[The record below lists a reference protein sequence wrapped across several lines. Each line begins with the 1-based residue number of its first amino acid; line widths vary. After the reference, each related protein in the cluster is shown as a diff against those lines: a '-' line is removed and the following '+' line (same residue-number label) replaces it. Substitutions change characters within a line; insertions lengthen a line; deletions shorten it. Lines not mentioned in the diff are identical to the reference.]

1 MMVLNHF
8 IFEVRLVRMED
19 AQEPRWLDSDE
30 QQAFLAFGYML
41 VQRPAAFD
49 AFLQRTAGI
58 SLFEYQ
64 IIAALS
70 VAPERT
76 ARLSR
81 LAEFTAS
88 SLSRLSNAV
97 TRLEERGWM
106 RRTPDPDDGRYT
118 LGVLTEAG
126 WDKVLAASPGHLGEV
141 RRLVFDPL
149 TKAQQQ
155 QMHRIAERIMHAVE
169 PDKPP
174 ITERLRDLPHLRPA
188 ARRTPNRSADRR
200 RSAPKVI

>member
-1 MMVLNHF
+1 M
-8 IFEVRLVRMED
+8 D
-19 AQEPRWLDSDE
+19 DTQEPRWLDLDE
-30 QQAFLAFGYML
+30 QRTFMAFAYML
-41 VQRPAAFD
+41 VQLPAAFD

-88 SLSRLSNAV
+88 SLSRLSNGV

-118 LGVLTEAG
+118 LGVLTDAG

-141 RRLVFDPL
+141 RRLVLDPL
-149 TKAQQQ
+149 TKVQQQ
-155 QMHRIAERIMHAVE
+155 QLHRISERIMRVVE

-174 ITERLRDLPHLRPA
+174 INDRLRDLPHLRGRPTHA
-188 ARRTPNRSADRR
+188 EPQCLEQPVEATQDS
-200 RSAPKVI
+200 